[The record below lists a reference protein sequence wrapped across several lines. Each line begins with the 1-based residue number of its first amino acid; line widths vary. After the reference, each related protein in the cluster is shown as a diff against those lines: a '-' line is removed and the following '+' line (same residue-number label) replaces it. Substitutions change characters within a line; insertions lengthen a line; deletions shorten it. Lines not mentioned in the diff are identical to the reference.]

1 MIRSNDI
8 KKEREELSALEVIT
22 RAFSEI
28 ASKHMLQSRES
39 VFMNRSYLE
48 GLTKL
53 FDEIRSS
60 YHKEILDIAK
70 DRNQKQGKNITFLS
84 HNGKTVMVL
93 FTANNGLYGSIIQD
107 TFDLFV
113 KEYQLLKNVEV
124 TIIGELGKALF
135 EASFPN
141 QPFTYFSLSDKN
153 VTKEELTLLARHI
166 VQYSEI
172 RFFFGKFQNIVVQN
186 PEMLPVKSNLEMN
199 SQVESKTRYLFEP
212 NLESI
217 LVFFESELF
226 GSILKQTVEESSLA
240 KLGSR
245 VFAMDEASS
254 KISEERKRLLSEQLS
269 ISHRE
274 ANKKQL
280 NSLSSIMSLI

>member
-1 MIRSNDI
+1 MIRTNDI

-28 ASKHMLQSRES
+28 ASKHMLQSRNN
-39 VFMNRSYLE
+39 VIDNREYLA
-48 GLTKL
+48 GLSSL
-53 FDEIRSS
+53 FDEVRES
-60 YHKEILDIAK
+60 YSDEIKEIATN
-70 DRNQKQGKNITFLS
+70 RNQKQGKNITFLS

-93 FTANNGLYGSIIQD
+93 FSANNGLFGSIIQD
-107 TFDLFV
+107 TFNLFE
-113 KEYQLLKNVEV
+113 KEYTTMNNVEV
-124 TIIGELGKALF
+124 TIIGELGKSFF
-135 EASFPN
+135 ESAFPN
-141 QPFTYFSLSDKN
+141 RPYTFFSLSDKN
-153 VTKEELTLLARHI
+153 VTKEEITMLARHI

-172 RFFFGKFQNIVVQN
+172 RFFFGKFQNIVVQT
-186 PEMLPVKSNLEMN
+186 PEMLPVKSNLETTTHG
-199 SQVESKTRYLFEP
+199 QKKTKYLFEP
-212 NLESI
+212 SLEAI

-226 GSILKQTVEESSLA
+226 GSILKQTIEESSLA

-254 KISEERKRLLSEQLS
+254 KISSERKKLLAEQLS

-280 NSLSSIMSLI
+280 NTLSSIISLI